1 MTLEYDYATSKSIKI
16 AEHRDDG
23 RGFEFYAETLY
34 KTNETDGYWLLCEG
48 GAKTDLATRDDYG
61 SVSGGT
67 GICILGSHERA
78 YEWVCEYFGEEK
90 AHELIYGNVD

>member
-1 MTLEYDYATSKSIKI
+1 MLHLHQLGSQSTSMMDADLNFFS
-16 AEHRDDG
+16 
-23 RGFEFYAETLY
+23 ETLY
-34 KTNETDGYWLLCEG
+34 KTKDTDEYWLLCEG

-78 YEWVCEYFGEEK
+78 YEWACEYYEEK
-90 AHELIYGNVD
+90 EAHELIYGNVD